1 MKLENSKTS
10 DAHRLRVHLTDNI
23 DLQRGDNH
31 IALSNISIYNTH
43 VRIQKISTETISSK
57 YQDAELKR

>member
-1 MKLENSKTS
+1 MKLV
-10 DAHRLRVHLTDNI
+10 RVHLTDNI
-23 DLQRGDNH
+23 DLRRGDNH